1 MALVRNDEKLELC
14 RLLAVIYNFWITG
27 WNEPWGGGVTVNDN
41 EISSK
46 SKFGE
51 ISIPLSFGSFLG
63 FLLFIDV
70 PKDNFIEDLC
80 YLVLII
86 LIYNISNMIMCYR
99 YTGSLNFVK
108 FEQKNPIKSLICRW
122 LFIVPIILLFFYIFY
137 DILI

>member
-1 MALVRNDEKLELC
+1 M
-14 RLLAVIYNFWITG
+14 
-27 WNEPWGGGVTVNDN
+27 NDN